1 MRGTWSF
8 LQGLKA
14 GVDSVHHGWWWL
26 IIVDNDKQWLLQ
38 KLLYSNGD
46 VAILIILTQLL
57 IGYYW
62 KILPNTTKVKGILI
76 TQSTETY
83 QSYSEFTSSVIISAA
98 GREVHELNDWMV
110 AGEVI
115 KLNGGYAWVAVGIL
129 R

>member
-1 MRGTWSF
+1 M
-8 LQGLKA
+8 
-14 GVDSVHHGWWWL
+14 

-83 QSYSEFTSSVIISAA
+83 QSYSELTSSVIISAA

-110 AGEVI
+110 AGKVI
-115 KLNGGYAWVAVGIL
+115 KLNGGYA
-129 R
+129 